1 MKKVVI
7 GILAIVGALAL
18 GSVMFAGC
26 IGVLTMLGGKSL
38 PSQMVL
44 EIDFEQGVIESVP
57 DDFAASLMLDGVPE
71 LRDLVD
77 AIDKGAE
84 DRRVK
89 GLVARIGGGGMGL
102 AHLQELRD
110 AVIRF
115 RESGKPAYAYAETF
129 GEFGPGNGGYYLAT
143 AFEKIFLQP
152 SGDIGLTG
160 LMYESMFVRGLL
172 DKLDVIPRLGQ
183 RHEYKNAMNYYT
195 DQEYTEAYREAMQE
209 LMESQFGQIVRGIAE
224 ARGLSD
230 EETLELFDN
239 GPYLGSAALDEGLV
253 DEMAYRDEVYA
264 YLAEQVGDDAEMVH
278 PVDYIEQAG
287 RPHVKGTGVAL
298 IQAYGAVVRGDSSY
312 SPVNGSVQMGSD
324 TISSAFRAAIDDDR
338 IEAIIFRVDSPGGS
352 YVASDTIRR
361 ETIRAREANKPV
373 IVSMGNLAGSG
384 GYFVAMDADR
394 IVAEPGTITASI
406 GVLGGKL
413 LTRGFWKKF
422 GITWDEVQTSEFS
435 NMWSPRFDY
444 DEGSRARFEAGL
456 DRVYEDFTG
465 KVAEGRDMPLDEVL
479 ELAKGRIWTGE
490 QALELGLVDALG
502 GMETAMLQ
510 TREVLGLEGDA
521 AIRLKRFPTPKTP
534 WEMLFSMTGTRQS
547 LMVRTLAAFQPTM
560 RTLQQL
566 GWMDDSGVLTMPE
579 PNTMP

>member
-183 RHEYKNAMNYYT
+183 RYEYKNAMNYYT

-465 KVAEGRDMPLDEVL
+465 KVAEGRGMPLDEVL

>member
-7 GILAIVGALAL
+7 GILAIVGALAV
-18 GSVMFAGC
+18 GTVMFVGC
-26 IGVLTMLGGKSL
+26 IGALSMLGGKSL
-38 PSQMVL
+38 PSQIVL

-57 DDFAASLMLDGVPE
+57 DDFAASLMLEGVPE

-183 RHEYKNAMNYYT
+183 RQEYKNAMNYYT

-253 DEMAYRDEVYA
+253 DEMAYRDEVYD
-264 YLAEQVGDDAEMVH
+264 YLAEQVGDHAEMVH

-338 IEAIIFRVDSPGGS
+338 VEAIIFRVDSPGGS

-406 GVLGGKL
+406 GVVGGKL

-444 DEGSRARFEAGL
+444 NEGSQARFDAGL

-521 AIRLKRFPTPKTP
+521 AIRLKRFPRPRAP